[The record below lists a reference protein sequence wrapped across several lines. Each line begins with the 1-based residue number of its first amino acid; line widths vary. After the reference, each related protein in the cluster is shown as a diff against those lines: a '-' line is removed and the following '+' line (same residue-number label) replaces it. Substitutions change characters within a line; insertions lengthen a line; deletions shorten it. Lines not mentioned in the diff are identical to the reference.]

1 MTRVLSVMK
10 QFLSRSAGHGLG
22 ASLLTFDLDVAE
34 LNRLLAKLP
43 SEPDEKLR

>member
-1 MTRVLSVMK
+1 MATSGDFNLAVDT
-10 QFLSRSAGHGLG
+10 GHGLG

>member
-1 MTRVLSVMK
+1 MTLVLSVMK

-34 LNRLLAKLP
+34 LNRLPAKLP